1 MPEPLYVPVLPLK
14 PHAAR
19 TFAGLPLVE
28 RRDAAPLWTLPPYEQ
43 APLRQLPERALR
55 DVARSRRFSP
65 GAWLDVP
72 YLRDCTESVT
82 RRLHELWTV
91 GSLTPVT
98 APDRPLRL
106 HDLAVTSAA
115 SPCGGERLGIRVALP
130 GRWNEARA
138 QEVGALLSALGRS
151 TATGDL
157 PVAVDLLLDLDT
169 VLDDRPDAG
178 KNALLALDALV
189 PLAPW
194 RHIAVLSG
202 ASPKQ
207 ALLELPLDAHDYAP
221 RHDWA
226 LWHEIRDAARE
237 YGPRVLYGDY
247 GALPAEDLRLVVK
260 ENDRKR
266 GGPDWGAIRYTT
278 ETDFRIAKFRRRR
291 EGQGGHDSIRAA
303 ARRLLDDADYRGRD
317 DGWSDEWLTDCA
329 HGAGSVG
336 VGNAT
341 TWNQVSN
348 HQHFT
353 HVIHALR
360 R

>member
-1 MPEPLYVPVLPLK
+1 MPEPLYVPVLPMK

-19 TFAGLPLVE
+19 TFAGLPLAE
-28 RRDAAPLWTLPPYEQ
+28 RRYAAPLWTLPPHEQ
-43 APLRQLPERALR
+43 KPLQRLPESALSY
-55 DVARSRRFSP
+55 VARSRRFTP

-72 YLRDCTESVT
+72 YLEDCTEAVT
-82 RRLHELWTV
+82 SRLHELWTV

-98 APDRPLRL
+98 APGRPLRL
-106 HDLAVTSAA
+106 HDLAVMSAA

-130 GRWNEARA
+130 GRWDETRAR
-138 QEVGALLSALGRS
+138 EVGTLLAALARS
-151 TATGDL
+151 TAAGAL

-169 VLDDRPDAG
+169 VLDDRLDAG
-178 KNALLALDALV
+178 KQALLALDALV

-207 ALLELPLDAHDYAP
+207 ALRELPLDAYDYAP

-237 YGPRVLYGDY
+237 YGPRVRYGDY
-247 GALPAEDLRLVVK
+247 GALPAEDLRLVQK
-260 ENDRKR
+260 ENDRNR
-266 GGPDWGAIRYTT
+266 GGPTWGAIRYTT
-278 ETDFRIAKFRRRR
+278 ETDFRFAKFRSCG
-291 EGQGGHDSIRAA
+291 EGRHDSIRAA
-303 ARRLLDDADYRGRD
+303 ARRLLAEADYRGRD

-329 HGAGSVG
+329 LGAGSVG

-341 TWNQVSN
+341 SWNQVSN

-353 HVIHALR
+353 HIIRALR